1 MARWLGVRKLIGYGA
16 TGRLQVQMLEAIVVL
31 TRSTVEGVG
40 KLYIGVCLSV
50 TVDAMQGHVDDCSFN
65 VCNGTQ

>member
-1 MARWLGVRKLIGYGA
+1 MIGYGA

-31 TRSTVEGVG
+31 TRSTAEGVG
-40 KLYIGVCLSV
+40 KLYIGVRLSV